1 MKFEDYLQLF
11 SAPIS
16 EAEQQDPHS
25 MGHFTKLNDARIHRW
40 LNHGIILEDT
50 KNTLSTIRAKQ
61 HWILITEAW
70 CGDAAHIAPFIYLM
84 SELTDK
90 IQLDI
95 QLRDSGSEI
104 DQYLT
109 NGSKSIPILIIRDE
123 LGKDLAVWGP
133 RPKACQEVY
142 QEMKD
147 KGVEI
152 DELKLQLQKWYNA
165 DKGVAVQKEISGII
179 SSIQST

>member
-1 MKFEDYLQLF
+1 MKFKDYLQLF
-11 SAPIS
+11 SVPIS
-16 EAEQQDPHS
+16 EAEQQDLHS

-40 LNHGIILEDT
+40 LNHGILLDETKAVILSIQ
-50 KNTLSTIRAKQ
+50 KKQ

-123 LGKDLAVWGP
+123 LGKDMAVWGP

-142 QEMKD
+142 LEMKD
-147 KGVEI
+147 KGIEI

-165 DKGVAVQKEISGII
+165 DKGVAVQKEISAII